1 MAASLSHGFV
11 GAGRW
16 LRKELVAIWPVFL
29 FFLVGFLLLI
39 SLIKLALAQ
48 FSVEI
53 TVLSNAVIGALLA
66 AKAAL
71 VLDETPL
78 ARSLEH
84 NRRIVAVAVK
94 VLFYGVAS
102 LLLLS
107 VERVLEALPKV
118 HNFDAAVGYAF
129 EHATRYRALAW
140 ALGISIVFALY
151 FTFLEINEHMGEGEL
166 WRLFFDSPKLA
177 TIRADPRT
185 VARATEAE
193 AAGLN
198 AADQ

>member
-1 MAASLSHGFV
+1 MAAALSHGFAGV
-11 GAGRW
+11 GRW
-16 LRKELVAIWPVFL
+16 LRKEFVAILPVFV

-39 SLIKLALAQ
+39 TLIKLALEQ
-48 FSVEI
+48 VSVEM
-53 TVLSNAVIGALLA
+53 TVLSNALIGALLA

-118 HNFDAAVGYAF
+118 HNFASAFQYAF
-129 EHATRYRALAW
+129 EHATRYRALSW

-151 FTFLEINEHMGEGEL
+151 FGFLEINERMGEGEL
-166 WRLFFDSPKLA
+166 WRLFFDSPKTANDSGRPSNISGGQASKLK
-177 TIRADPRT
+177 R
-185 VARATEAE
+185 
-193 AAGLN
+193 
-198 AADQ
+198 